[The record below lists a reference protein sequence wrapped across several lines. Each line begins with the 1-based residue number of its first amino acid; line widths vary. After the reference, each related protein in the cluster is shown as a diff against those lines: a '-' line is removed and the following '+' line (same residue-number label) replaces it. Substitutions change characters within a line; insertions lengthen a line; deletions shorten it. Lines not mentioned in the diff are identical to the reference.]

1 MPRRSNSRAAL
12 PGSPLISTDDPRTDA
27 SALASD
33 VKRLMASGD
42 RDDARELAALEQARR
57 ELAALAGT
65 GRVVKLADHAAAID
79 PARRATA

>member
-1 MPRRSNSRAAL
+1 MALSRRSIETLVDLVEIKLSCMQ
-12 PGSPLISTDDPRTDA
+12 
-27 SALASD
+27 
-33 VKRLMASGD
+33 VFD

>member
-1 MPRRSNSRAAL
+1 MALSRRSIETL
-12 PGSPLISTDDPRTDA
+12 VDL
-27 SALASD
+27 
-33 VKRLMASGD
+33 VKIKLSCMQVLD

-65 GRVVKLADHAAAID
+65 GRVVKLANHAAAID